1 MTIYSTKDY
10 ILGMGLHN
18 PQKKGEEM
26 EQNMNDVKLNVLAL
40 AALKKESIK
49 ELAERC
55 DIDYSHLRLVSCGS
69 AKMTADD
76 LLKLAKGTGISPF
89 NIDIT

>member
-1 MTIYSTKDY
+1 MTIYTFKEY
-10 ILGMGLHN
+10 IVIVVTVSNH
-18 PQKKGEEM
+18 KKGEEM

-49 ELAERC
+49 ELAERS

-76 LLKLAKGTGISPF
+76 LLKLAKATGISPF